1 MGKTSPAG
9 ERTNNSDSFTV
20 QDGLLHI
27 QASGKTSAHLFYVGD
42 LKEGFEKFNNFELE
56 AIRVFHGGDNGAY
69 RYSLF
74 NLRDDLSEKHNL
86 AAAQPERV
94 KELDALIEHF
104 LTDRPLAASRSLIWR
119 NPSMKSLPARL
130 QKGQAKQNRESARRH
145 LVSHHPNSSVSGR
158 PSTT

>member
-104 LTDRPLAASRSLIWR
+104 LIDTKSVVPIPNPAFNPAKYHIEDEGQQKPKAKPQPKAA
-119 NPSMKSLPARL
+119 
-130 QKGQAKQNRESARRH
+130 AKRAK
-145 LVSHHPNSSVSGR
+145 
-158 PSTT
+158 